1 MDTRTAALVL
11 RSDDQRLNDCFK
23 LGLRPGNQ
31 GGEKLLEFKE
41 VFPPRTVVTEG
52 YPPNLRLARER
63 LEPLGVEVVE
73 ANDSLQQVL
82 PFEDNSFDLVIDRH
96 TAFNI
101 AEVERVLAPGGTFLT
116 QQVDGRNLSDL
127 SAAFGCEQPWTFF
140 TLDFVLEKIK
150 ATNLIVEHTQEWT
163 GRTIFK
169 DIGAVVYSDSN
180 KREPW
185 SFSSS

>member
-1 MDTRTAALVL
+1 M
-11 RSDDQRLNDCFK
+11 
-23 LGLRPGNQ
+23 
-31 GGEKLLEFKE
+31 
-41 VFPPRTVVTEG
+41 VTEG